1 MRRYTKLAAGASW
14 AAEYGDPDDPAD
26 WDFIR
31 TFSPYHLIDE
41 EGGTTYPPALFWTA
55 TSDDRVGPVQARKMA
70 AKMQRAGA
78 DRVWFF
84 EDREGGHSAASDNE
98 QAAKTR
104 ALSYAFLMRQ
114 LRG

>member
-1 MRRYTKLAAGASW
+1 
-14 AAEYGDPDDPAD
+14 
-26 WDFIR
+26 
-31 TFSPYHLIDE
+31 
-41 EGGTTYPPALFWTA
+41 
-55 TSDDRVGPVQARKMA
+55 MA